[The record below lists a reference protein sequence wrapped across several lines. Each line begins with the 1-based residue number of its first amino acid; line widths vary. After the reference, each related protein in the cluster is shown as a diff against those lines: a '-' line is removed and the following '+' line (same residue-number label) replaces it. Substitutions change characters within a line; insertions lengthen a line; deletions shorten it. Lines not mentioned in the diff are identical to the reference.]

1 MDTVL
6 LPIERARLEGALAPF
21 GASTGLPGEAYTSPA
36 TFAWEMRHFFEDSWV
51 CVGRSADLPQAGDR
65 RAVKAGAESALL
77 LRDAEG
83 TPSAFFNVCRHRG
96 HELLE
101 AGETASGERVA
112 CPYHGWEYAFDG
124 RLRSAPRLGRRTS
137 FQVGEHGLA
146 PMRLSEWNGWLFVN
160 VSGEAPDLAR
170 HLGNLEE
177 HVGAYAPA
185 GLVSAARQSYLVRA
199 NWKLIGENYH
209 ECYHCPQIHPELC
222 RVTPSDS
229 GENYA
234 PTGAWVGG
242 SMDLMEHAQTM
253 SMSGRS
259 GGFPL
264 PGLSDRQR
272 RQVYYLGVFPNL
284 YLSLH
289 PDYVLTHRVEPIGPD
304 SSRVECEYLFSPRAL
319 AGGGFDPS
327 YATEFW
333 DVTNKEDWAAC
344 ESVQRGVSSRA
355 FQPGPISGP
364 EDAVYQFVTMVADGY
379 VTGRVSRP
387 RVP

>member
-1 MDTVL
+1 
-6 LPIERARLEGALAPF
+6 
-21 GASTGLPGEAYTSPA
+21 
-36 TFAWEMRHFFEDSWV
+36 
-51 CVGRSADLPQAGDR
+51 
-65 RAVKAGAESALL
+65 
-77 LRDAEG
+77 
-83 TPSAFFNVCRHRG
+83 
-96 HELLE
+96 
-101 AGETASGERVA
+101 
-112 CPYHGWEYAFDG
+112 
-124 RLRSAPRLGRRTS
+124 
-137 FQVGEHGLA
+137 
-146 PMRLSEWNGWLFVN
+146 MRLSEWNGWLFVN

-253 SMSGRS
+253 SMSGHS

-319 AGGGFDPS
+319 EREGFDAS

-364 EDAVYQFVTMVADGY
+364 EDAVYQFVTLVADGY
-379 VTGRVSRP
+379 LNGRVTRP